1 MKPPERAT
9 MSRPDIGRIAATLEK
24 ALSESEID
32 ELGKA
37 TGQSKRLRIVTPFR
51 LLSTLLGALGDGTTE
66 TIADLCR
73 EFNFRFETTTA
84 YKAFYNRLAHPGFS
98 EFTMAVVSRL
108 LTQLA
113 TKVLEPQ
120 PGSPLAQF
128 TDIVIQD
135 GTSFALKRSLRHVF
149 PGRFTTV
156 EPAAVEL
163 HATLSGF
170 YDEVVEV
177 SLSPDTTQERAFL
190 PHPTDLAGQLLLAD
204 RGYPSRNYLAAL
216 DSAGA
221 SFIMRLSGGFKPY
234 VRAVHRGKRI
244 RRFPQP
250 IALST
255 YLQRSSAS
263 ELDLDIE
270 LRKNKVAVFSGRL
283 VILSGDKASRIH
295 LCTNLSRKDFPLEL
309 VDRLYRFRWQIELL
323 FKEWKSY
330 ANLRK
335 FDTGNEHIAE
345 GLIWAT
351 LAAAILKRFL
361 AHSTQQVRR
370 CSISTRKVAMCA
382 RSFLRQLLTVLAA
395 PSSLRA
401 TLTEIIDYLARN
413 ARRANPT
420 RDRERGRLSSG
431 LAVCWAAK

>member
-1 MKPPERAT
+1 
-9 MSRPDIGRIAATLEK
+9 MSRAEIGRIAATLEK

-37 TGQSKRLRIVTPFR
+37 TGQSRRLCVVTPFR

-84 YKAFYNRLAHPGFS
+84 YKAFYNRLAHPGFA
-98 EFTMAVVSRL
+98 EFTKAVVSRL

-113 TKVLEPQ
+113 TKVLEPH

-135 GTSFALKRSLRHVF
+135 GTSFALKRSLRPVF

-190 PHPTDLAGQLLLAD
+190 PRHTDLAGQLLLAD
-204 RGYPSRNYLAAL
+204 RGYPSRDYIAAL
-216 DSAGA
+216 DEAGA
-221 SFIMRLSGGFKPY
+221 SFIMRLGCGFKPY
-234 VRAVHRGKRI
+234 VRAVHTDKRVQ
-244 RRFPQP
+244 RLSEPM
-250 IALST
+250 ALPKF
-255 YLQRSSAS
+255 LERSGVTA
-263 ELDLDIE
+263 LDLDIE
-270 LRKNKVAVFSGRL
+270 LRKNKSAHVCRLIVVPGKEASGTR
-283 VILSGDKASRIH
+283 
-295 LCTNLSRKDFPLEL
+295 LCTNLPREDVPPAL
-309 VDRLYRFRWQIELL
+309 VAKLYRFRWQVELL

-335 FDTGNEHIAE
+335 FDTGNQHIAE
-345 GLIWAT
+345 GLIWAS

-361 AHSTQQVRR
+361 AHATQKAQG
-370 CSISTRKVAMCA
+370 CAISTRRVAMCA
-382 RSFLRQLLTVLAA
+382 RVFLRRLLSVLTKPDRLRGMIVTVV
-395 PSSLRA
+395 
-401 TLTEIIDYLARN
+401 DYLARN
-413 ARRANPT
+413 ARRSNLE
-420 RDRERGRLSSG
+420 RERKKGRLSAG
-431 LAVCWAAK
+431 LELCGATK